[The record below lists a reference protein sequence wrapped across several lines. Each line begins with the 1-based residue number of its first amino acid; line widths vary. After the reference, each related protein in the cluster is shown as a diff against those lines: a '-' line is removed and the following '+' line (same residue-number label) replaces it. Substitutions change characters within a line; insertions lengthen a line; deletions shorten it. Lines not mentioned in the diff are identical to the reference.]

1 MPKYAKK
8 ILIKVAKTMAEV
20 MLSFLTIGM
29 TMQEVDWQHI
39 LSVTLLSG
47 IITIL
52 FNIKEIKEE

>member
-29 TMQEVDWQHI
+29 TIQEVDWEHLI
-39 LSVTLLSG
+39 SVTLLSG